1 MKIYWSQPF
10 PTDDPQPDIL
20 NFVNPVEETLER
32 NKFMK
37 ELVEFIKKNEEV
49 LSPESDPSIRLTR
62 NTESSEEVLDRCFS
76 IVEDFI
82 SKLWLGMKERYAL
95 TDLSAGPTSYSE
107 APAESVFS
115 VWERV
120 SAGRSSLSI
129 ENTIAL
135 TRVAME
141 GPVALLKTALNY
153 QRLLLKSGQVILVKG
168 AQQQAGSPK

>member
-1 MKIYWSQPF
+1 M
-10 PTDDPQPDIL
+10 
-20 NFVNPVEETLER
+20 
-32 NKFMK
+32 
-37 ELVEFIKKNEEV
+37 

-62 NTESSEEVLDRCFS
+62 NTESSEEVLDKCFS

-141 GPVALLKTALNY
+141 GPVASTKDSFELSKAALEKWPSHLGERCTTAGWIPEVISKTVSKI
-153 QRLLLKSGQVILVKG
+153 QSGKR
-168 AQQQAGSPK
+168 K